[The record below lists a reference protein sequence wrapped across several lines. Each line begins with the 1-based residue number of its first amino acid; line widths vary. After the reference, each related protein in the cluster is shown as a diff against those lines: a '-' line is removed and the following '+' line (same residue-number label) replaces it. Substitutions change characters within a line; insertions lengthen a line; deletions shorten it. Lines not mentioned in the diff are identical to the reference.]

1 MKDFLK
7 YTFATFCGM
16 VLFFVILGLIGTF
29 CIFGILFSEKGSSKV
44 SDNSVLKI
52 NLSGELV
59 EREDETLLSQ
69 FSGGAPKVIGLE
81 DILSA
86 INKAKNTNEIK
97 GIYIKSGVLSSD
109 SYASLEAIRDALLEF
124 KKTGKWIISYADV
137 YTQGTYYVC
146 SVADKVL
153 LNSTGQL
160 DWHGI
165 SSQPIFLKDF
175 LKKFGVKI
183 QLAKVGTYKSTPE
196 RYTRDSMSDANRE
209 QVTAYVRGIWK
220 NIREDVSNERG
231 VSPQDLNQYAD
242 SLILFATSEDYL
254 NLHLIDGLVYA
265 SEVKEE
271 INSLLGQDKNKD
283 IHFVSLSDVKEL
295 KDNTSGKE
303 IAVYYAFGEIVESED
318 LGLISGSNQIVNKKV
333 CEDLKRLGENNNVK
347 AVVLRV
353 NSGGG
358 SSFASEQIWHSI
370 KMLKEKK
377 PVVVSMGGMAA
388 SGAYYISSIASYIV
402 AQRSTLT
409 GSIGIFGMFPD
420 FSELLTKKLEIK
432 FDYVSTNKYSTFGA
446 LSRPFSAEEM
456 SYIEKYITR
465 GYQLFLERVS
475 MGRGMTIEEVDA
487 IAQGRVWIASDAKR
501 VGLVDTLGGL
511 DVAVKKAAELSHLK
525 NYHTKSYPERKDFFD
540 TIMEELSSDKK
551 IDSKM
556 QELLG
561 EYYEPFYL
569 LNKLNLR
576 NSSQARIPYIVNIK

>member
-7 YTFATFCGM
+7 YTFATFSGM
-16 VLFFVILGLIGTF
+16 VLFFVVTGLIGTF
-29 CIFGILFSEKGSSKV
+29 CILGILFSEKGSSKV
-44 SDNSVLKI
+44 SDNAVLVI
-52 NLSGELV
+52 NLSGELL
-59 EREDETLLSQ
+59 EREDETLLSG
-69 FSGGAPKVIGLE
+69 FSGAGPKVIGLE

-86 INKAKNTNEIK
+86 INKAKTLDEIK

-109 SYASLEAIRDALLEF
+109 SYASLEAIRDELLEF
-124 KKTGKWIISYADV
+124 KKSGKWILSYADV

-183 QLAKVGTYKSTPE
+183 QLAKVGTYKSSPE
-196 RYTRDSMSDANRE
+196 RYTADKMSDANRE
-209 QVTAYVRGIWK
+209 QVTTYVRGIWK
-220 NIREDVSNERG
+220 NIREDVSKQRG
-231 VSPQDLNQYAD
+231 VSPEDLNQYAD
-242 SLILFATSEDYL
+242 SMILFASSEDYL
-254 NLHLIDGLVYA
+254 KLNLIDGLVYA
-265 SEVKEE
+265 SGVKEE
-271 INSLLGQDKNKD
+271 INSLLGKDKNKD
-283 IHFVSLSDVKEL
+283 INFVSLSDIKEVK
-295 KDNTSGKE
+295 DSNSGKE

-318 LGLISGSNQIVNKKV
+318 LGMLSGSNQIVNKKV
-333 CEDLKRLGENNNVK
+333 CEDLKRLRDDDKVK

-358 SSFASEQIWHSI
+358 SAFASEQIWHSI
-370 KMLKEKK
+370 EMLKEKK

-388 SGAYYISSIASYIV
+388 SGAYYISSAASYIV

-420 FSELLTKKLEIK
+420 FSELLTKKLDIK
-432 FDYVSTNKYSTFGA
+432 FDYVATNKYSTFGA
-446 LSRPFSAEEM
+446 LSRPFNAEEM

-465 GYQLFLERVS
+465 GYQLFLDRVAK
-475 MGRGMTIEEVDA
+475 GRGMTPEQVDM

-511 DVAVKKAAELSHLK
+511 DVAVKKAASLSHLK
-525 NYHTKSYPERKDFFD
+525 KYHTKSYPERKDFLNLL
-540 TIMEELSSDKK
+540 MEELSSDNK

-561 EYYEPFYL
+561 EYYEPLYL
-569 LNKLNLR
+569 LNKVNLR
-576 NSSQARIPYIVNIK
+576 NSAQARIPFIVNIK